1 MNIGQKLKRIRESK
15 GVSRREL
22 AKILGKDEVSF
33 EQYIYKIESGKI
45 QNPGIE
51 FIESILKALNVS
63 SKELI
68 EETED
73 DDLEQLFAIPII
85 NVQAGA
91 GNPLYA
97 EEYIYINDIIPSKHV
112 SAIKVKGDSM
122 EPVIKD
128 GEYVIVDTSSK
139 DVINGKIYVIA
150 DADGGLLI
158 RRIHKLKDNLFRL
171 LPENELYKS
180 QTVNPGDIRIIGKA
194 IRVVSPSR
202 KLT

>member
-139 DVINGKIYVIA
+139 EVINGKIYVIA

>member
-63 SKELI
+63 SKELM

>member
-1 MNIGQKLKRIRESK
+1 MNFGQKLKRIRESK

-63 SKELI
+63 SKELM
-68 EETED
+68 EDAED

-139 DVINGKIYVIA
+139 EVINGKIYVIA

>member
-1 MNIGQKLKRIRESK
+1 
-15 GVSRREL
+15 
-22 AKILGKDEVSF
+22 LGKDEVSF

-63 SKELI
+63 SKELM
-68 EETED
+68 EDAED

-139 DVINGKIYVIA
+139 EVINGKIYVIA

>member
-1 MNIGQKLKRIRESK
+1 MNFGQKLKRIRESK

-63 SKELI
+63 SKELM
-68 EETED
+68 EDAED

-139 DVINGKIYVIA
+139 EVINGKIYVIA
-150 DADGGLLI
+150 DTDGGLLI